1 MRICKHYKKD
11 GSVEKTTKETIESRA
26 PTETRKE

>member
-11 GSVEKTTKETIESRA
+11 GSVEKTTQETIESRA
-26 PTETRKE
+26 PTETTKE